1 MQVFTSLKAFLDF
14 RKDYLAKTGFVPTMG
29 ALHAGHLSLVKQALE
44 ENEQVIVSIFVNPA
58 QFGPSEDFNKYP
70 RTPENDLEKLKDLS
84 KVIVLMPPK
93 EEVYLQHPYFS
104 ISCGSLGNV
113 LCGKTRPDHF
123 NGVCLIVNKLFNL
136 IGPCNAYFGRKDFQ
150 QTVIL
155 NRMVKELNLPIN
167 LIVCPTVREA
177 DGLALSSRNIYLNQ
191 EERKQAIGLFET
203 LKLMKSSASIGNPV
217 PELVKSGKEYF
228 KRFPALKL
236 DYLEIVN
243 KEDLSTPDLI
253 FSENNPVVAIAAY
266 CGSTRLIDN
275 IDLFG

>member
-14 RKDYLAKTGFVPTMG
+14 RKDDLAKTGFVPTMG
-29 ALHAGHLSLVKQALE
+29 ALHAGHLNLVRQALE

-58 QFGPSEDFNKYP
+58 QFGPNEDFDKYP
-70 RTPENDLEKLKDLS
+70 RTPENDLEKLKDLG
-84 KVIVLMPPK
+84 KVIVLMPSK
-93 EEVYLQHPYFS
+93 EEVYFEQPYFS
-104 ISCGSLGNV
+104 ISCGSLGTV

-155 NRMVKELNLPIN
+155 YRMVKELNLPVN

-177 DGLALSSRNIYLNQ
+177 DGLALSSRNVYLNQ

-203 LKLMKSSASIGNPV
+203 MKLMKSSVSTGNPV
-217 PELVKSGKEYF
+217 PELVKTGKEYF
-228 KRFPALKL
+228 KGFPILKL

-243 KEDLSTPDLI
+243 KEDLSTPELI

-266 CGSTRLIDN
+266 CGATRLIDN